1 MKRKSQPVLGLLGLL
16 GLAGL
21 AYAGYK
27 LQEDRTRVR
36 SQEEMTATV
45 RAFFSEMGRVETLY
59 VELYHSDQDCLAG
72 GVFLE
77 DGRHFRFW
85 LVGEQLDI
93 EEVVI

>member
-77 DGRHFRFW
+77 DGPHFRFW